1 MLVALAMFL
10 GASVGRAIALT
21 AASSSAVPPKV
32 ATPAIA
38 PKTTRPARVLLIG
51 DSILDQQGSA
61 AAFVLRQ
68 AGVDARAVGVWGSGL
83 LTVDQYDDG
92 KTKLSGFWLHKAT
105 KLISN
110 FDPDV
115 VGVYLNHNYLAP
127 FPHDAAGHVITDL
140 WSPAG
145 QLMIA
150 QQARALITILRAR
163 RAKVF
168 FISPVPA
175 GAISNP
181 DPNVWDPIWHG
192 YLPVLRSMHVAVAD
206 TAGPLEAAN
215 GLRAE
220 TKPSCT
226 GTPQRIRLAGNVHL
240 TRFGAGLAGTALAD
254 YVASVVHANL
264 RGNVAPGD
272 TTAAL
277 VSTADGRGY
286 WLVGCDGSVY
296 HFGDATHLAGAR
308 VAIAGHHGVVAA
320 VSTPTGAGLWLIAA
334 DGTIATVGDASP
346 MSFTSRSS
354 APIVDATALPD
365 GNGLLA
371 TTASGIVLHAGAA
384 RPYGELSH
392 DGLHAEVVAISAT
405 RDGYRLVEIDG
416 SVVVFDKGHRY
427 TSAAPLKTLNGAI
440 VALAATR
447 DNRGYWLVGSDGGV
461 FTFGDARFDGTGTW
475 HPPAYPYSAV
485 IATPGPT
492 IGIVATPGP
501 EQGYWIFGT
510 TGRVTARGAASY
522 YGGDNN
528 LALFT
533 Q

>member
-1 MLVALAMFL
+1 
-10 GASVGRAIALT
+10 
-21 AASSSAVPPKV
+21 
-32 ATPAIA
+32 
-38 PKTTRPARVLLIG
+38 LLIG
-51 DSILDQQGSA
+51 DSILDQQGHA

-68 AGVDARAVGVWGSGL
+68 AGVDAKAIGVWGSGL
-83 LTVDQYDDG
+83 LTVDQYDNG
-92 KTKLSGFWLHKAT
+92 KTNLSGFWLHNAS
-105 KLISN
+105 KLIAT

-115 VGVYLNHNYLAP
+115 VGVYLNHNYWP
-127 FPHDAAGHVITDL
+127 PYPHDAAGHLITDL
-140 WSPAG
+140 WSPTG

-163 RAKVF
+163 HAQVF

-175 GAISNP
+175 GTISNP
-181 DPNVWDPIWHG
+181 DPNVWNPIWHG
-192 YLPVLRSMHVAVAD
+192 YLPVLRAMHVAVAD

-215 GLRAE
+215 GLRSE
-220 TKPSCT
+220 TKTSCT
-226 GTPQRIRLAGNVHL
+226 GTPERIRLAANVHL

-254 YVASVVHANL
+254 YVATLVHANL
-264 RGNVAPGD
+264 RGNAAPGD

-286 WLVGCDGSVY
+286 WLIGCDGSVY
-296 HFGDATHLAGAR
+296 HFGDAASLAGAR

-320 VSTPTGAGLWLIAA
+320 VATPTGSGLWLIAA

-346 MSFTSRSS
+346 LSFTNRSS
-354 APIVDATALPD
+354 APIVAATATPSGD
-365 GNGLLA
+365 GLWA
-371 TTASGIVLHAGAA
+371 TTASGVVLHTGAA
-384 RPYGELSH
+384 PLYSDLSH
-392 DGLHAEVVAISAT
+392 GRLHTEIVAISAT
-405 RDGYRLVEIDG
+405 SDGYRLVETDG
-416 SVVVFDKGHRY
+416 TVVTFDNAREY
-427 TSAAPLKTLNGAI
+427 SSTAPLRTLNGAI

-461 FTFGDARFDGTGTW
+461 FAFGDARFDGTGTW
-475 HPPAYPYSAV
+475 HPPASPYSAV

-492 IGIVATPGP
+492 IGIVAIPTPA
-501 EQGYWIFGT
+501 QGYWIFGT
-510 TGRVTARGAASY
+510 TGRVIGRGAASY